1 MLNSKPSTSESSSPR
16 SRSISAISML
26 KFPFKLTKDQIEAVE
41 AWIMNDYKG
50 LIIYSTGTG
59 KTEIAYECARRACE
73 AVVHKETSVSDN
85 NNPFSI
91 LFLVPRIVLGTAKY
105 QQTNRIWY
113 SSRENRSILWRA

>member
-1 MLNSKPSTSESSSPR
+1 MKPSTSEAS
-16 SRSISAISML
+16 SRSTTISAISML

-73 AVVHKETSVSDN
+73 AVVNREETTVSDS

-91 LFLVPRIVLGTAKY
+91 LFLVPRIVLV
-105 QQTNRIWY
+105 
-113 SSRENRSILWRA
+113 